1 MTIKKTLLSR
11 ILLAATIAF
20 TGVAHAQN
28 YPSKPIR
35 LIVPYPAGGTT
46 DALAR
51 LVAQKVGAKWGQNII
66 VEDRGGAGGNI
77 GAEIVWRSAPDG
89 YTLLFASPGPIAIN
103 KNLYP
108 KLGYDPDTFTQ
119 VSLLATTPN
128 VLIVSP
134 KLGIDS
140 VTKLI
145 TYAKAHPDKLNFA
158 SQGDGSTSHLTAELF
173 KSAAGIKMTHVP
185 YKGSAPALT
194 DLLGGQVDLMFIE
207 LSSALPYIR
216 NGSVR
221 ALGVGS
227 EKRNP
232 LLPNVPAI
240 AEGLPGFAATTWFAM
255 VAPPKTP
262 PEIVNKISA
271 AVAEVLKSP
280 ELAKSMKDMSLEGVG
295 STPAEM
301 TAFTQRENQRW
312 GGVIRLTGT
321 KIE

>member
-1 MTIKKTLLSR
+1 MTIKKALLSR
-11 ILLAATIAF
+11 VLLAATIAF
-20 TGVAHAQN
+20 AGVAHAQN

-145 TYAKAHPDKLNFA
+145 AYAKAHPDKLNFA

-173 KSAAGIKMTHVP
+173 KSSAGIKMTHVP

-271 AVAEVLKSP
+271 AVAEVLISP

-312 GGVIRLTGT
+312 GSVIRLTGT